1 MQPKACANVTRFC
14 NHVFIA
20 VTVQIHITD
29 YNRFPTPFQDAASS
43 DSLCNVKEDSDGY
56 RQRLAKPLSEISGK
70 HD

>member
-14 NHVFIA
+14 NQVFIA

-29 YNRFPTPFQDAASS
+29 YNRFPNSFQDADSS
-43 DSLCNVKEDSDGY
+43 DALLSVKENPDGY
-56 RQRLAKPLSEISGK
+56 RQRLSKPLSEISGK